1 LRFEVLYAN
10 GVQHEVELQG
20 TTATLGRDPSCDLVL
35 NDAKCSRRHAVIEA
49 GPQGMSIRDNGS
61 ANGIFLNGRKVE
73 RSPLVE
79 GDIVRLGETVLKV
92 LPENITGT
100 LMMGPDEMADF
111 QETEPIARPAG
122 LAGPPPRSP
131 AAPPPPGPVAQAPPE
146 PVAPPITAP
155 AIAVPPP
162 PPPPRPEPPKP
173 EPPRPAPEAKPAPP
187 PRPGPPPPPAPP
199 AAAPRS
205 GPRLPRGPLSAPAS
219 RPRATPGD
227 NRPLTVTA
235 LAVLW
240 LASAAFVL
248 AASIGAVAFG
258 GLGGRTAAGAGLLGL
273 LGAAVAMAVAWGLW
287 SSAPWARMAQLAL
300 SGVGILVC
308 PLTLASL
315 ATLAYM
321 LREDA
326 KRHFAG
332 EPTSEEARGQTEVA
346 FTLAIVGTLLLGLLV
361 SAIALI
367 VAWPYVRKLLS
378 PE

>member
-122 LAGPPPRSP
+122 LTSPPP
-131 AAPPPPGPVAQAPPE
+131 
-146 PVAPPITAP
+146 TAP
-155 AIAVPPP
+155 AASPPRPTTPAHPQPPQATAPIAAVPE
-162 PPPPRPEPPKP
+162 PPRPEPPKP
-173 EPPRPAPEAKPAPP
+173 EPPRPSPPEARPAPP
-187 PRPGPPPPPAPP
+187 PPPPPRPAPP
-199 AAAPRS
+199 AS
-205 GPRLPRGPLSAPAS
+205 LPPPAV
-219 RPRATPGD
+219 RPRAPISGPPSRPLAAAPD
-227 NRPLTVTA
+227 DRPLTVTA

-240 LASAAFVL
+240 LASAAFAIAV
-248 AASIGAVAFG
+248 AVGAVAFG
-258 GLGGRTAAGAGLLGL
+258 QLEGRTAAGVGLLGV
-273 LGAAVAMAVAWGLW
+273 LGAMVSLAVAWGLW
-287 SSAPWARMAQLAL
+287 QTAAWARMAQLVL

-332 EPTSEEARGQTEVA
+332 EPIAEEPRGQTEVA

-361 SAIALI
+361 SAIGLI

>member
-1 LRFEVLYAN
+1 MRFEVLYAN

-73 RSPLVE
+73 RSPLTE

-111 QETEPIARPAG
+111 QETEPIARPGG
-122 LAGPPPRSP
+122 LGGATPAGPPPKP
-131 AAPPPPGPVAQAPPE
+131 APPPQPPPKAAPPAV
-146 PVAPPITAP
+146 TAP
-155 AIAVPPP
+155 S
-162 PPPPRPEPPKP
+162 PRPEPPKP
-173 EPPRPAPEAKPAPP
+173 EPPRPAPPEAKAAPP
-187 PRPGPPPPPAPP
+187 PRPAPPPPPAPP
-199 AAAPRS
+199 AATATSPRAPRPPVA
-205 GPRLPRGPLSAPAS
+205 GPAW
-219 RPRATPGD
+219 RPRPVASD
-227 NRPLTVTA
+227 ERPLTVTA

-248 AASIGAVAFG
+248 AAAVGAVSFG
-258 GLGGRTAAGAGLLGL
+258 QLEGRFAAGAGLLGL
-273 LGAAVAMAVAWGLW
+273 LGVALSLAVAWGLW
-287 SSAPWARMAQLAL
+287 KSAPWARMAQLAL
-300 SGVGILVC
+300 SGVGVLLC

-326 KRHFAG
+326 KRHFSG
-332 EPTSEEARGQTEVA
+332 EETEEEPRGQTEVA